1 MNPTS
6 TGLICTGPFASFS
19 EPSMFRTCKVPEFT
33 PTIAFTH
40 FWASLLLMTILLWTI
55 GECGSPEHPAPSV
68 EPVPVAPGPPP
79 PPQEQLLTPIPKQ
92 FDWMRREVRPNPL
105 LEPILQLR
113 QVTPR
118 LLMSIS
124 LIEEYSDNFF
134 LSATDPQDVYR
145 TSLNLGTVYRVESG
159 RSFVS
164 LANSMR
170 GSYDAGAGQG
180 AFAFANLSLNA
191 GYELPRLS
199 LALSES
205 FLRSDEP
212 EDATPVGVQRQR
224 QPFSQ
229 NIVTPQLRYA
239 LTPTTALNG
248 AYTNTLVW
256 TGSVEQDNTDPLA
269 GNQGSAVENSV
280 SHAFNVG
287 LQQQISRDLSGG
299 ASYTFSLT
307 NRQDSSD
314 TQSHAASADL
324 AYIINPRMIASFR
337 IFGTLIDQSQ
347 GTSDINTGETDAQ
360 IFGSSFGVRRQL
372 TSSLAAFAAVGPT
385 LVKREG
391 LPTRVFAN
399 WQVGLDGILPLTRS
413 SSMSFSTQQSI
424 NDTAGD
430 INDVGLVSS
439 RSATLTLN
447 HLFSRDLLA
456 SIFANVT
463 QTETLEEIATNA
475 STQGQDFLNWSTGAR
490 ISYALTPLWS
500 LSATYRYQHNDSDMP
515 NGSINGTGLGGNY
528 SESRVIFS
536 LTAAFPV
543 F

>member
-1 MNPTS
+1 
-6 TGLICTGPFASFS
+6 
-19 EPSMFRTCKVPEFT
+19 MFRTCKVPVFT

-40 FWASLLLMTILLWTI
+40 FWVSLLLMTILLWTT
-55 GECGSPEHPAPSV
+55 GEGGSSEQPSASV
-68 EPVPVAPGPPP
+68 EPVPVAPGPLP

-134 LSATDPQDVYR
+134 LSATDAQDVYR

-191 GYELPRLS
+191 GYELPRFS

-256 TGSVEQDNTDPLA
+256 TGSVEQDNADPLA
-269 GNQGSAVENSV
+269 RNQGSAAENSV
-280 SHAFNVG
+280 SHAISAG
-287 LQQQISRDLSGG
+287 LQHQISRALSGG
-299 ASYTFSLT
+299 ASYTFTLT
-307 NRQDSSD
+307 NRQDSGD
-314 TQSHAASADL
+314 TQSNAASADL
-324 AYIINPRMIASFR
+324 AYIINPRTTASFR
-337 IFGTLIDQSQ
+337 AFGTLIDQSQ
-347 GTSDINTGETDAQ
+347 GASDINTGETDAQ
-360 IFGSSFGVRRQL
+360 IVGTTFGVRRQL
-372 TSSLAAFAAVGPT
+372 TSALAAFVAVGPT
-385 LVKREG
+385 LVKRED

-399 WQVGLDGILPLTRS
+399 WQIGLDGILPITRS
-413 SSMSFSTQQSI
+413 SSLSFSTQQSI

-447 HLFSRDLLA
+447 HWFSRDLLA
-456 SIFANVT
+456 SMFATVT
-463 QTETLEEIATNA
+463 QTEMLENIATDV
-475 STQGQDFLNWSTGAR
+475 STQGQDFLNWRTGVR
-490 ISYALTPLWS
+490 FSYALAPLWS
-500 LSATYRYQHNDSDMP
+500 LSATYRYQHNDSDVP
-515 NGSINGTGLGGNY
+515 NGNVNGSANGIGLGGNY
-528 SESRVIFS
+528 SENRVIFS

>member
-1 MNPTS
+1 
-6 TGLICTGPFASFS
+6 
-19 EPSMFRTCKVPEFT
+19 MFRTCKVPEFT
-33 PTIAFTH
+33 PTVASTH
-40 FWASLLLMTILLWTI
+40 FWASLLLMTILLWTT
-55 GECGSPEHPAPSV
+55 GECGSPEQPSASV
-68 EPVPVAPGPPP
+68 EPVPVAPGPLP
-79 PPQEQLLTPIPKQ
+79 PPQERLLTPIPKQ
-92 FDWMRREVRPNPL
+92 FDWMHREVRPNPL

-118 LLMSIS
+118 LFMSIS

-145 TSLNLGTVYRVESG
+145 TSLNLGTVYRLESG

-205 FLRSDEP
+205 FLRSDDP

-256 TGSVEQDNTDPLA
+256 TGSVEQDNADSLA
-269 GNQGSAVENSV
+269 GNQRSVVENSV
-280 SHAFNVG
+280 SHAFSVG
-287 LQQQISRDLSGG
+287 FQQQINRDLSGD

-307 NRQDSSD
+307 NRQPSGD

-324 AYIINPRMIASFR
+324 AYIINPRTITSFR
-337 IFGTLIDQSQ
+337 AFGALIDQSQ

-360 IFGSSFGVRRQL
+360 IFGTTFGVRQQL
-372 TSSLAAFAAVGPT
+372 TSVLAAFVAVGPT

-399 WQVGLDGILPLTRS
+399 WQVGLDGILPITQSTSL
-413 SSMSFSTQQSI
+413 SFSTQQRI
-424 NDTAGD
+424 ADTAGD
-430 INDVGLVSS
+430 VNDVGLVSS

-447 HLFSRDLLA
+447 HLFTRDLLA
-456 SIFANVT
+456 SMFANAT
-463 QTETLEEIATNA
+463 QTELLENIATDV
-475 STQGQDFLNWSTGAR
+475 STQGQDFLYWSTGVR
-490 ISYALTPLWS
+490 FSYALTPVWS
-500 LSATYRYQHNDSDMP
+500 LSASYRYQHRDSDVP
-515 NGSINGTGLGGNY
+515 SEGANSSVNITGLEGKY
-528 SESRVIFS
+528 SENRVTFS
-536 LTAAFPV
+536 LTAAFSA